1 MIQWQRYPLLLALM
15 TALAAFL
22 LNQQATRPP
31 APVSPQ
37 TVRISAYTAFD
48 LLARILGDES
58 PHPTGSAAN
67 HRVRDELTQVLAEMG
82 LAVDVQ
88 RQWSCST
95 RASRC
100 AWVENLIAEIPGSET
115 GPYLA
120 LMAHYDSVPV
130 APGAG
135 DDGAGVVAVLETA
148 KRLLNEPTLKWPVL
162 LLLTDAE
169 ELGLLGAEAFF
180 ANHPKRD
187 QVGLLINIEG
197 SGSSGV
203 SQIIRTHGP
212 NQQLIDLYANAERP
226 SGLSLINE
234 IFKRMPNDTDFSVS
248 KRAGVPGA
256 DFAFAAERSR
266 YHTRLDNLALLDL
279 STLQHHG
286 DNLWPLARDLA
297 LADQLIAPRAVSYQ
311 GFYGWWLQSPYWVN
325 TSCFLIVSLLMM
337 LATFRQQEPLRLI
350 KASGALTGVI
360 VISLVTTWLTFSA
373 LWWAKG
379 ATVHWPAYDAPLRYL
394 LFCMPLIVLLQYATL
409 NKTARRAQLSQ
420 AVLTALWIWWFAGL
434 IFLIWLPDALNLV
447 LPVLSFGA
455 LFVFSARWLRSGT
468 VLIAALGLLWLA
480 VPGSLGLVLPM
491 EQSQGYHLIV
501 TTLPFL
507 GLFLVLLA
515 PFTTDASAP
524 YTRLMLAYGALVSIV
539 LVLVLPL
546 HSATRPQHVNFRL
559 VVSPDGAATVATTSS
574 DRLGPA
580 WSWAGPSAVNTQLP
594 FERGFMQRQVSV
606 AAMPSF
612 FQPSVTAVRTIAA
625 GQATY
630 ALSIAL
636 PNNPDWFSLV
646 VTEARDDLK
655 FELGGVERPVMTNRW
670 GPLKGQKVLQING
683 IQGKP
688 ANELKLIQSG
698 DQPIAGYVV
707 AGHYGLPK
715 ILNSFT
721 HGRGETAVP
730 NRVGD
735 HTLTYAPF
743 RLE

>member
-1 MIQWQRYPLLLALM
+1 VIRWQRYPLLLALL
-15 TALAAFL
+15 TALLAFL
-22 LNQQATRPP
+22 LNQQATRSP

-37 TVRISAYTAFD
+37 IDRFSAYTAFD

-58 PHPTGSAAN
+58 PHPTGSDAN
-67 HRVRDELTQVLAEMG
+67 HRVRDELILVLAEIG
-82 LAVDVQ
+82 LAVDIQ
-88 RQWSCST
+88 RQWGCSN

-100 AWVENLIAEIPGSET
+100 AWVENLVAEIPGSET

-148 KRLLNEPTLKWPVL
+148 KRLLKEPALKWPVL
-162 LLLTDAE
+162 LVLTDAE

-187 QVGLLINIEG
+187 QIGLLINIEG

-212 NQQLIDLYANAERP
+212 NQHLIDLYADAERP
-226 SGLSLINE
+226 SGMSLINE

-297 LADQLIAPRAVSYQ
+297 LADQLTAPRAVSYQ
-311 GFYGWWLQSPYWVN
+311 GFYGWWLHSPYWVN
-325 TSCFLIVSLLMM
+325 TACFLIVSILL
-337 LATFRQQEPLRLI
+337 LVTTFRQKRPLRLI
-350 KASGALTGVI
+350 AAAAALTGVMMLA
-360 VISLVTTWLTFSA
+360 LVVTGLTFSA
-373 LWWAKG
+373 LWWTKG

-394 LFCMPLIVLLQYATL
+394 LFCMPLIVLLQCATIKL
-409 NKTARRAQLSQ
+409 AQDVQFSQ
-420 AVLTALWIWWFAGL
+420 RVLAALWIWWIAGL
-434 IFLIWLPDALNLV
+434 TFLIWLPDALNLV

-455 LFVFSARWLRSGT
+455 LLVFFAPILRPGT
-468 VLIAALGLLWLA
+468 VLIAALTLLWLA
-480 VPGSLGLVLPM
+480 VPGSLGLVLPL
-491 EQSQGYHLIV
+491 EQSQGYHLII

-515 PFTTDASAP
+515 PFAAEQR
-524 YTRLMLAYGALVSIV
+524 TRLVQLVLVYGALVSIA

-546 HSATRPQHVNFRL
+546 HSAMRPQHVNFRL
-559 VVSPDGAATVATTSS
+559 VVDPDGAATIATTSS
-574 DRLGPA
+574 DRLGPD
-580 WSWAGPSAVNTQLP
+580 WSWAGPAGIKTQLP
-594 FERGFMQRQVSV
+594 FEQGFAQRQVS
-606 AAMPSF
+606 APPIPLYA
-612 FQPSVTAVRTIAA
+612 QPAVTATKTTLA
-625 GQATY
+625 GQAIY
-630 ALSIAL
+630 ALSVIL
-636 PNNPDWFSLV
+636 PTNPDWFSLV
-646 VTEARDDLK
+646 VTEARDDLQ
-655 FELGGVERPVMTNRW
+655 FELGGVRRPVMTNRW
-670 GPLKGQKVLQING
+670 GSLKGQKVLQING
-683 IQGKP
+683 IKGQP
-688 ANELKLIQSG
+688 AIALKLLQSG
-698 DQPIAGYVV
+698 NQPIAGYVV
-707 AGHYGLPK
+707 AGHYGLPET
-715 ILNSFT
+715 LSGWSQ
-721 HGRGETAVP
+721 GRGETAVP
-730 NRVGD
+730 NRTGD

>member
-15 TALAAFL
+15 TALVAFF
-22 LNQQATRPP
+22 LNQQVTMPP

-37 TVRISAYTAFD
+37 IDRFSAYTAFD

-58 PHPTGSAAN
+58 PHPTGSVAS

-135 DDGAGVVAVLETA
+135 DNGAGFVAVLETA
-148 KRLLNEPTLKWPVL
+148 KRLINEPALKWPVL

-187 QVGLLINIEG
+187 QIGFLINIEG

-212 NQQLIDLYANAERP
+212 NQQLIDFYADAERP

-266 YHTRLDNLALLDL
+266 YHTQLDNLALLDL

-297 LADQLIAPRAVSYQ
+297 LADQLTNPRAVSYQ
-311 GFYGWWLQSPYWVN
+311 GFYSWWLHSPYWVN
-325 TSCFLIVSLLMM
+325 VACFLIVSLLML
-337 LATFRQQEPLRLI
+337 LATFRQAQPLRLI
-350 KASGALTGVI
+350 AGAAALAGVM
-360 VISLVTTWLTFSA
+360 VLALVLTWLTFSA
-373 LWWAKG
+373 LWWTKG
-379 ATVHWPAYDAPLRYL
+379 ASVQWPAYDAPLRYL
-394 LFCMPLIVLLQYATL
+394 LFGVPLIVLLQCASLKWTHRL
-409 NKTARRAQLSQ
+409 QFSQ
-420 AVLTALWIWWFAGL
+420 RVLAALWVWWFAGL
-434 IFLIWLPDALNLV
+434 TFLVGLPDALNLV
-447 LPVLSFGA
+447 LPVLSLGA
-455 LFVFSARWLRSGT
+455 LLVFFSPMLRPGT
-468 VLIAALGLLWLA
+468 VLIAALGLLWVA
-480 VPGSLGLVLPM
+480 VPASLGLVLPM

-515 PFTTDASAP
+515 PFAAERSVRL
-524 YTRLMLAYGALVSIV
+524 TRLVLVYGALVSIA

-559 VVSPDGAATVATTSS
+559 VVNPDGAATVATTSS
-574 DRLGPA
+574 DRLGQD
-580 WSWAGPSAVNTQLP
+580 WTWTGSAGIKTQMP
-594 FERGFMQRQVSV
+594 FEKGFAQRQMSVPPVS
-606 AAMPSF
+606 SYS
-612 FQPSVTAVRTIAA
+612 QPSVTAVKTTQA

-630 ALSIAL
+630 ALSVTL
-636 PNNPDWFSLV
+636 PSNPDWFSLV
-646 VTEARDDLK
+646 VTEARDDLQ
-655 FELGGVERPVMTNRW
+655 FELGGVQRPVITNRW
-670 GPLKGQKVLQING
+670 GSLKGQKVLQING
-683 IQGKP
+683 IQGQP
-688 ANELKLIQSG
+688 AIELKLIQSG
-698 DQPIAGYVV
+698 NQPIAGYVV
-707 AGHYGLPK
+707 AGHYGLPE
-715 ILNSFT
+715 ILRDWSQ
-721 HGRGETAVP
+721 GRGETAVP
-730 NRVGD
+730 NRTGD

-743 RLE
+743 KLE

>member
-15 TALAAFL
+15 TALVAFF
-22 LNQQATRPP
+22 LNQQATKPP
-31 APVSPQ
+31 APVSAQ
-37 TVRISAYTAFD
+37 IDRFSAYTAFD

-58 PHPTGSAAN
+58 PHPTGSVAN

-187 QVGLLINIEG
+187 QIGLLINIEG

-212 NQQLIDLYANAERP
+212 NQQLIDLYADAERP

-286 DNLWPLARDLA
+286 DNLWPLARKD
-297 LADQLIAPRAVSYQ
+297 RKS
-311 GFYGWWLQSPYWVN
+311 
-325 TSCFLIVSLLMM
+325 
-337 LATFRQQEPLRLI
+337 
-350 KASGALTGVI
+350 
-360 VISLVTTWLTFSA
+360 
-373 LWWAKG
+373 
-379 ATVHWPAYDAPLRYL
+379 
-394 LFCMPLIVLLQYATL
+394 
-409 NKTARRAQLSQ
+409 
-420 AVLTALWIWWFAGL
+420 
-434 IFLIWLPDALNLV
+434 
-447 LPVLSFGA
+447 
-455 LFVFSARWLRSGT
+455 
-468 VLIAALGLLWLA
+468 
-480 VPGSLGLVLPM
+480 
-491 EQSQGYHLIV
+491 
-501 TTLPFL
+501 
-507 GLFLVLLA
+507 
-515 PFTTDASAP
+515 
-524 YTRLMLAYGALVSIV
+524 
-539 LVLVLPL
+539 
-546 HSATRPQHVNFRL
+546 
-559 VVSPDGAATVATTSS
+559 VV
-574 DRLGPA
+574 
-580 WSWAGPSAVNTQLP
+580 
-594 FERGFMQRQVSV
+594 
-606 AAMPSF
+606 
-612 FQPSVTAVRTIAA
+612 
-625 GQATY
+625 
-630 ALSIAL
+630 
-636 PNNPDWFSLV
+636 
-646 VTEARDDLK
+646 
-655 FELGGVERPVMTNRW
+655 
-670 GPLKGQKVLQING
+670 
-683 IQGKP
+683 
-688 ANELKLIQSG
+688 
-698 DQPIAGYVV
+698 
-707 AGHYGLPK
+707 
-715 ILNSFT
+715 
-721 HGRGETAVP
+721 
-730 NRVGD
+730 
-735 HTLTYAPF
+735 
-743 RLE
+743 

>member
-1 MIQWQRYPLLLALM
+1 MIRWQRYPLLLALM
-15 TALAAFL
+15 TALVAFL
-22 LNQQATRPP
+22 LNQQATEPP
-31 APVSPQ
+31 VPVSPQ
-37 TVRISAYTAFD
+37 GDRFSAYTAFD

-58 PHPTGSAAN
+58 PHPTASVAN
-67 HRVRDELTQVLAEMG
+67 HRVRDELILVLAEMG

-88 RQWSCST
+88 RQWGCST
-95 RASRC
+95 RAARC
-100 AWVENLIAEIPGSET
+100 AWVENLIAEIPGSQP
-115 GPYLA
+115 GPYLT

-148 KRLLNEPTLKWPVL
+148 KRLMKEPALKWPVL

-187 QVGLLINIEG
+187 QIGLLINIEG

-212 NQQLIDLYANAERP
+212 NQQLIDLYADAERP
-226 SGLSLINE
+226 SGMSLINE
-234 IFKRMPNDTDFSVS
+234 VFKRMPNDTDFSVS

-279 STLQHHG
+279 ATLQHHG

-297 LADQLIAPRAVSYQ
+297 LADQLSAPRAVSYQ

-325 TSCFLIVSLLMM
+325 TACFLIVSLLML
-337 LATFRQQEPLRLI
+337 LATLRQEKPLRLI
-350 KASGALTGVI
+350 AGAAALTGVMMLALT
-360 VISLVTTWLTFSA
+360 VTWLTFAA
-373 LWWAKG
+373 LWWVKG

-394 LFCMPLIVLLQYATL
+394 LFCLPLIVLLQCATI
-409 NKTARRAQLSQ
+409 KTAHRIQLLQ
-420 AVLTALWIWWFAGL
+420 RVLAALWIWWVTGL
-434 IFLIWLPDALNLV
+434 TFLIWLPDALNLV

-455 LFVFSARWLRSGT
+455 LLVFFARSLRPGT
-468 VLIAALGLLWLA
+468 ILIAALGLLWLA

-515 PFTTDASAP
+515 PFATDRSARFA
-524 YTRLMLAYGALVSIV
+524 RLVLLYGALVSV
-539 LVLVLPL
+539 ALVLVLPL

-559 VVSPDGAATVATTSS
+559 VVDPDGAATVATTSS
-574 DRLGPA
+574 DRLGPD
-580 WSWAGPSAVNTQLP
+580 WSWAGPAGIKTQLP
-594 FERGFMQRQVSV
+594 FEQGFAQRQVS
-606 AAMPSF
+606 APPMPSYT
-612 FQPSVTAVRTIAA
+612 QPSLTAVKTIEA

-630 ALSIAL
+630 ALSVRL
-636 PNNPDWFSLV
+636 PTNPDWFSLV
-646 VTEARDDLK
+646 LTEAHNDLL
-655 FELGGVERPVMTNRW
+655 FELGGVQRPVMTSRW
-670 GPLKGQKVLQING
+670 GSLKGQKVLQING
-683 IQGKP
+683 IQSQP
-688 ANELKLIQSG
+688 AIGLKLIQSG
-698 DQPIAGYVV
+698 TQPIAGYVV
-707 AGHYGLPK
+707 AGHYGLPEP
-715 ILNSFT
+715 LRDWAQ
-721 HGRGETAVP
+721 GRGETAVP
-730 NRVGD
+730 NRTGD

>member
-15 TALAAFL
+15 TALVAFL

-37 TVRISAYTAFD
+37 TDRISAYTAFD

-58 PHPTGSAAN
+58 PHPTGSVAN
-67 HRVRDELTQVLAEMG
+67 HRVRDELIQVLAEMG

-187 QVGLLINIEG
+187 QIGLLINIEG

-212 NQQLIDLYANAERP
+212 NQQLIDLYADAERP

-297 LADQLIAPRAVSYQ
+297 LADQLTAPRAVSYQ
-311 GFYGWWLQSPYWVN
+311 GFYGWWLHSPYWVN
-325 TSCFLIVSLLMM
+325 TSCFLIVSLLML
-337 LATFRQQEPLRLI
+337 LATFRQEQPLRLI
-350 KASGALTGVI
+350 AASGALAGVMAL
-360 VISLVTTWLTFSA
+360 SLVITWLTFSA
-373 LWWAKG
+373 LWWVKG
-379 ATVHWPAYDAPLRYL
+379 ATVHWPAYDAPLRVL
-394 LFCMPLIVLLQYATL
+394 LFCMPLIVLLQCATI
-409 NKTARRAQLSQ
+409 KTARRAQLSQ
-420 AVLTALWIWWFAGL
+420 RVLAALWIWWLAGL
-434 IFLIWLPDALNLV
+434 TFLIWLPDALNLV

-455 LFVFSARWLRSGT
+455 LLVFFARWLRSGT

-515 PFTTDASAP
+515 PFVTGHHAP
-524 YTRLMLAYGALVSIV
+524 LPRLVLVYGALVSIV

-559 VVSPDGAATVATTSS
+559 VVAPDGAATVATTSS
-574 DRLGPA
+574 DRLGPD
-580 WSWAGPSAVNTQLP
+580 WSWAGPSGVNTQLP
-594 FERGFMQRQVSV
+594 FEYGFMQRQVTV
-606 AAMPSF
+606 PAILSF
-612 FQPSVTAVRTIAA
+612 TKPSVTAVKTIAA

-636 PNNPDWFSLV
+636 PTNPDWFSLV
-646 VTEARDDLK
+646 VTEARDDLQ
-655 FELGGVERPVMTNRW
+655 FELGGVQRPVMTNRW
-670 GPLKGQKVLQING
+670 GSLKGQRVLQMNG
-683 IQGKP
+683 IQGQP
-688 ANELKLIQSG
+688 AIELKLTQSG
-698 DQPIAGYVV
+698 NQPIAGYVV

-715 ILNSFT
+715 ILSSFSQ
-721 HGRGETAVP
+721 GRGETAVP
-730 NRVGD
+730 NRTGD
-735 HTLTYAPF
+735 HTLSYAPF
-743 RLE
+743 NLE

>member
-1 MIQWQRYPLLLALM
+1 MTRWQRYPLLLALM
-15 TALAAFL
+15 TALLAFL
-22 LNQQATRPP
+22 LNQQVTKPP
-31 APVSPQ
+31 APVFPQ
-37 TVRISAYTAFD
+37 NDRFSAYTAFD

-67 HRVRDELTQVLAEMG
+67 HRVRDELIKVLAEMG

-100 AWVENLIAEIPGSET
+100 AWVENLVAEIPGSET

-135 DDGAGVVAVLETA
+135 DDGAGIVAVLETA
-148 KRLLNEPTLKWPVL
+148 KRLIKEPALKWPVL

-187 QVGLLINIEG
+187 EIGLLINIEG

-212 NQQLIDLYANAERP
+212 NQQLIDFYADAERP

-266 YHTRLDNLALLDL
+266 YHTQLDNLALLDL

-297 LADQLIAPRAVSYQ
+297 LADQLTDPRAVSYQ
-311 GFYGWWLQSPYWVN
+311 GFYGWWLHSPYWVN
-325 TSCFLIVSLLMM
+325 TTCFLIVSLLML
-337 LATFRQQEPLRLI
+337 LATFRQTQPLRLI
-350 KASGALTGVI
+350 AGAAALAGVM
-360 VISLVTTWLTFSA
+360 VLALVLTWLTFSA
-373 LWWAKG
+373 LWWTKG
-379 ATVHWPAYDAPLRYL
+379 ASVHWPAYDAPLRYL
-394 LFCMPLIVLLQYATL
+394 LFGVPLIVLLQCATL
-409 NKTARRAQLSQ
+409 KLAHRLQFSQ
-420 AVLTALWIWWFAGL
+420 RVLAALWVWWFAGL
-434 IFLIWLPDALNLV
+434 TFLVWLPDALNLV
-447 LPVLSFGA
+447 LPVLSLGA
-455 LFVFSARWLRSGT
+455 LLVFFSPILRPGT

-515 PFTTDASAP
+515 PFAAERSVRL
-524 YTRLMLAYGALVSIV
+524 TRLVLVYGALASIA

-559 VVSPDGAATVATTSS
+559 VVNPDGAATVSTTSS
-574 DRLGPA
+574 DRLGQDWTWTGPA
-580 WSWAGPSAVNTQLP
+580 GIKTQMP
-594 FERGFMQRQVSV
+594 FEKGFAQRQMSMPPVS
-606 AAMPSF
+606 SYS
-612 FQPSVTAVRTIAA
+612 QPSVTAVKTTQA

-630 ALSIAL
+630 VLSVTL
-636 PNNPDWFSLV
+636 PSNPDWFSLV
-646 VTEARDDLK
+646 VTEARDDLQ
-655 FELGGVERPVMTNRW
+655 FELGGVQRPVMTNRW
-670 GPLKGQKVLQING
+670 GSLKGQKVLQING
-683 IQGKP
+683 IQSQP
-688 ANELKLIQSG
+688 AIELKLIQSG
-698 DQPIAGYVV
+698 NQPIAGYVV
-707 AGHYGLPK
+707 AGHYGLPE
-715 ILNSFT
+715 ILRDWSQ
-721 HGRGETAVP
+721 GRGETAVP
-730 NRVGD
+730 NRTGD

-743 RLE
+743 KLE

>member
-1 MIQWQRYPLLLALM
+1 M
-15 TALAAFL
+15 
-22 LNQQATRPP
+22 
-31 APVSPQ
+31 
-37 TVRISAYTAFD
+37 
-48 LLARILGDES
+48 
-58 PHPTGSAAN
+58 
-67 HRVRDELTQVLAEMG
+67 
-82 LAVDVQ
+82 
-88 RQWSCST
+88 
-95 RASRC
+95 
-100 AWVENLIAEIPGSET
+100 
-115 GPYLA
+115 
-120 LMAHYDSVPV
+120 
-130 APGAG
+130 
-135 DDGAGVVAVLETA
+135 
-148 KRLLNEPTLKWPVL
+148 
-162 LLLTDAE
+162 
-169 ELGLLGAEAFF
+169 
-180 ANHPKRD
+180 
-187 QVGLLINIEG
+187 
-197 SGSSGV
+197 
-203 SQIIRTHGP
+203 
-212 NQQLIDLYANAERP
+212 IDLYADAERP

-297 LADQLIAPRAVSYQ
+297 LADQLTAPRAVSYQ

-325 TSCFLIVSLLMM
+325 TSCFLIVSLLML
-337 LATFRQQEPLRLI
+337 LATFRQQQPLRLI

-394 LFCMPLIVLLQYATL
+394 LFCMPLIVLLQCATL
-409 NKTARRAQLSQ
+409 KTARRAQLSQ

-455 LFVFSARWLRSGT
+455 LLVFFARWLRPGT

-559 VVSPDGAATVATTSS
+559 VVAPDGAATVATTSS

-580 WSWAGPSAVNTQLP
+580 WSWAGPSGVNTQLP

-612 FQPSVTAVRTIAA
+612 IQPSVTAVKTIAA

-636 PNNPDWFSLV
+636 PTNPDWFSLV

-715 ILNSFT
+715 ILSSFT

-730 NRVGD
+730 NRVRE
-735 HTLTYAPF
+735 TTRLTYAPF
-743 RLE
+743 RLGVKPG